1 MGKRE
6 WWGGR
11 LKEPRISVASTEW
24 INKMNSKSVMLSND
38 MKNKIQVKKC
48 ADALNRQNRVFGTYV
63 HFLLNQK
70 M

>member
-1 MGKRE
+1 
-6 WWGGR
+6 
-11 LKEPRISVASTEW
+11 
-24 INKMNSKSVMLSND
+24 MLSND
-38 MKNKIQVKKC
+38 MKNKIQMKKC